1 MSIESSSVEAQP
13 SHERQILHKKFTN
26 IGKPIARPAPVL
38 PQPTASVSSGG
49 FRAVAS
55 TALNESG
62 LLNPVQ

>member
-1 MSIESSSVEAQP
+1 MSFESSSVEVQP
-13 SHERQILHKKFTN
+13 SRERQILHKKFTN
-26 IGKPIARPAPVL
+26 NGKLTSRPAPAL
-38 PQPTASVSSGG
+38 PQPTASVSSGW

>member
-26 IGKPIARPAPVL
+26 IGKPISRPAPAL

-55 TALNESG
+55 TVLNESG
-62 LLNPVQ
+62 LHSPAR